1 MEPQYLSIIAMI
13 GLQTV
18 IFAFWLGSL
27 SQRVKA
33 LEKAQ
38 EQEPTLHQIHVQL
51 QHLTTLMEAANIKPA
66 TRPR

>member
-13 GLQTV
+13 AIQTI

-27 SQRVKA
+27 SQRVKS

-38 EQEPTLHQIHVQL
+38 EQEPTLHQIAIQI